1 MHPQAKARARL
12 SRTRLPHMTNRY
24 PKSRATGNEIVPDVR
39 KTLDEQ
45 LERAMETR
53 ANPLFFAETE
63 DALRAIKA
71 EAEGAEAEAER
82 TVEEAT

>member
-1 MHPQAKARARL
+1 
-12 SRTRLPHMTNRY
+12 
-24 PKSRATGNEIVPDVR
+24 
-39 KTLDEQ
+39 
-45 LERAMETR
+45 METR